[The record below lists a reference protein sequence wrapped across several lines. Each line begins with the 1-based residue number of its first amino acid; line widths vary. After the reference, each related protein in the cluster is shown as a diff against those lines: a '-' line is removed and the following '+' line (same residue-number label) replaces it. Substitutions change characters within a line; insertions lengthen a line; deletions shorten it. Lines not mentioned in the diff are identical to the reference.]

1 MDMIEE
7 IQNWEKNY
15 LSMDPPLS
23 KREKQLLEG
32 EEIRSHEGMVYGR
45 MYADWKVRRGFK
57 WA

>member
-1 MDMIEE
+1 MIEE

-32 EEIRSHEGMVYGR
+32 EEIRSHEGMIYGR
-45 MYADWKVRRGFK
+45 MYADWKVRREFD